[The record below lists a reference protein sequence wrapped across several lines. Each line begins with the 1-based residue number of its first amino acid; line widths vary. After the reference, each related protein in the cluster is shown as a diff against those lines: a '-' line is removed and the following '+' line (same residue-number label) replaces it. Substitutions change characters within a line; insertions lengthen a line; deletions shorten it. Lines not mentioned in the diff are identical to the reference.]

1 MRKSRLKGFFV
12 GSIEKDEL
20 AASMSRDLPA
30 FMVPGVIRR
39 VDEMPLTK
47 NGKIDRKSLLKLQ
60 GAEENERNIK
70 AEQNC
75 ILCF

>member
-1 MRKSRLKGFFV
+1 
-12 GSIEKDEL
+12 
-20 AASMSRDLPA
+20 MSRDLPA
-30 FMVPGVIRR
+30 FMIPGVIRR

-60 GAEENERNIK
+60 GAEENERNFK

-75 ILCF
+75 ILCFDVKLSKTE